1 MPSAIEDYAL
11 IGDCETA
18 ALIARDGSLD
28 WLCLPRFDSGACFAA
43 LLGNSENG
51 RWQISPVGK
60 AKVRR
65 RYRSR
70 TLILETEFET
80 ETGTVTLIDFMPLR
94 GGKPAIV
101 RIVHCDRGSVR
112 MHMDLVIRF
121 DYGRTVPWVTL
132 QHDGAL
138 RAIAGPHLLVL
149 RTSVPLKGKD
159 LRTVG
164 EFTVTAGSEV
174 AFELTYGSSY
184 QPMPPAIDVQK
195 SLRETDEWW
204 RKWIS
209 QCKYRGRFAEVVD
222 RSRRSLMNQPA
233 ES

>member
-18 ALIARDGSLD
+18 ALVARDGSLD

-51 RWQISPVGK
+51 RWQIAPVGG

-65 RYRSR
+65 RYRRR

-80 ETGTVTLIDFMPLR
+80 ETGTITLIDFMPLR
-94 GGKPAIV
+94 SGNPEIV
-101 RIVHCDRGSVR
+101 RIVRCDRGSVR
-112 MHMDLVIRF
+112 VRMDLVMRF
-121 DYGRTVPWVTL
+121 DYGRTVPWVTR

-149 RTSVPLKGKD
+149 RTSVPMKGKD
-159 LRTVG
+159 LRTVS
-164 EFTVTAGSEV
+164 EFTVTAGGEV
-174 AFELTYGSSY
+174 TFELTFGSSY
-184 QPMPPAIDVQK
+184 QPTPPAIDMKK
-195 SLRETDEWW
+195 SLRET
-204 RKWIS
+204 
-209 QCKYRGRFAEVVD
+209 
-222 RSRRSLMNQPA
+222 
-233 ES
+233 